1 MKRAIVALALLSAAN
16 SCYWAANAATE
27 TKRVGDF
34 SLLDQQGY
42 FHQMSYYDDHKA
54 IALLVQSSARP
65 VSDKD
70 LAAFNEARTKYQ
82 DKIKFFMLDPV
93 ADETRESVQKELDKH
108 GLDIPVLMDETQL
121 VAEGLGVSK
130 VGEVFLIQGGTTDVL
145 YRGPA
150 NKYFA
155 SAIDDVLAG
164 REVKKPKARAR
175 GAAIK
180 YVAAADRNPRKSTI
194 TYSKDIAPI
203 LAENCARCHREGGIA
218 PFAMNSHAVVKGF
231 SPMIREVVLTKRMPP
246 GQIDPKIGHF
256 KETFTLTPREQ
267 QTLIHWIEAGAVKDD
282 AVDPLTQ
289 LTWPATKWAY
299 GEPDLVVKIPAQE
312 VPATGVLDYRY
323 IKVPI
328 EGLDRDRWVRA
339 SQYIAGDRTVL
350 HHTLNQLIP
359 PNPPKDL
366 RVDFGRVDPDA
377 ARITAYIPGAQP
389 QLEPPNTGGLLKKG
403 STLALQ
409 LHYTTNGKAT
419 VDAGEIG
426 LWF

>member
-1 MKRAIVALALLSAAN
+1 VKRAIVALALLSAAN

-155 SAIDDVLAG
+155 SAIDDVH
-164 REVKKPKARAR
+164 VKNMVRR
-175 GAAIK
+175 
-180 YVAAADRNPRKSTI
+180 
-194 TYSKDIAPI
+194 
-203 LAENCARCHREGGIA
+203 LAEIGWVSSMFAAVARMNGG
-218 PFAMNSHAVVKGF
+218 
-231 SPMIREVVLTKRMPP
+231 
-246 GQIDPKIGHF
+246 
-256 KETFTLTPREQ
+256 
-267 QTLIHWIEAGAVKDD
+267 
-282 AVDPLTQ
+282 
-289 LTWPATKWAY
+289 
-299 GEPDLVVKIPAQE
+299 
-312 VPATGVLDYRY
+312 
-323 IKVPI
+323 
-328 EGLDRDRWVRA
+328 
-339 SQYIAGDRTVL
+339 
-350 HHTLNQLIP
+350 
-359 PNPPKDL
+359 
-366 RVDFGRVDPDA
+366 
-377 ARITAYIPGAQP
+377 
-389 QLEPPNTGGLLKKG
+389 
-403 STLALQ
+403 
-409 LHYTTNGKAT
+409 
-419 VDAGEIG
+419 
-426 LWF
+426 